1 MNKKLV
7 KAITVF
13 LLLIMLGGTAVG
25 ILAYFM

>member
-7 KAITVF
+7 KAITVC

>member
-7 KAITVF
+7 KVITVI

>member
-1 MNKKLV
+1 MNKKLIKV
-7 KAITVF
+7 ITVF

>member
-7 KAITVF
+7 RFITLF
-13 LLLIMLGGTAVG
+13 LLLIMVGGTAVG